1 MNLLSRVK
9 IHQALPSQFTLLT
22 QFFIGKVPLKG
33 QDSRVLMLVNLTPGC
48 SKMGQPAAIENKQ
61 HKILNWFKTS
71 LVKPHKQK
79 KIVKVIF
86 LRLAMKTSQ
95 NEVYTKLKLE
105 ISDSYNGQ
113 CSRFVLPK
121 TIFLLEEPQSIIY
134 RSNLV
139 SFLKVY
145 NYV

>member
-1 MNLLSRVK
+1 MNLLSRVE
-9 IHQALPSQFTLLT
+9 IHQEFSLLT
-22 QFFIGKVPLKG
+22 QFFIGKVHFKG
-33 QDSRVLMLVNLTPGC
+33 QDSRVLTLVNLTPGC
-48 SKMGQPAAIENKQ
+48 SKMGNQLPQKTSNK
-61 HKILNWFKTS
+61 KIQNWFKTS